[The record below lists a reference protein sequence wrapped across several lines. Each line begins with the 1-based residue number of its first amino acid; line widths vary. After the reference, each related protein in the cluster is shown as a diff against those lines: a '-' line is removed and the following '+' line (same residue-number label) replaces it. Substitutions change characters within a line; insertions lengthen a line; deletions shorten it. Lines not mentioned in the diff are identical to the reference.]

1 MGSDLYRRDL
11 AAVAAAEHLRFFP
24 LAAARGTGARL
35 VDERGNELI
44 DLSGGW
50 SAAGV
55 GYANPRVVAAVTE
68 AVATMPGA
76 SVLSGTH
83 RYAVELAER
92 LCATI
97 PVVDSDPVAYL
108 GLAGSDANAAVLR
121 SVRAWSSRPRIVAFE
136 HSYHGGLG
144 PAQHVSGLYTAAG
157 VAADPGLVLVPYGDA
172 GATRAALTAGDVA
185 AVIVEP
191 VLCDGG
197 VVFPP
202 ADFLPALRAACDET
216 GTLLVIDEVK
226 AGLGR
231 TGRLLAHQHDG
242 VVADVVTL
250 GKSLGGG
257 LSLSAAVGPR
267 AVLGADPGGSLLTTA
282 GNPVACAAAIAVL
295 DALRLDGL
303 VGRAAALGELFAAEL
318 AELDESVAAELSARA
333 PTSSPVVEAGLPA
346 VAERV
351 ALVGDVAMPAD
362 GGRAARVAGS
372 QPRDADRLVITV
384 RSRGLLGGIELRRD
398 DGTPATTETAKA
410 VLRAFERGAV
420 AYYVGPHS
428 NVIELTPP
436 LVIDADDLRAGV
448 RAIGAAIAD
457 VAAGLVPD
465 DALADFAGW

>member
-1 MGSDLYRRDL
+1 
-11 AAVAAAEHLRFFP
+11 
-24 LAAARGTGARL
+24 
-35 VDERGNELI
+35 
-44 DLSGGW
+44 
-50 SAAGV
+50 
-55 GYANPRVVAAVTE
+55 
-68 AVATMPGA
+68 MPGA

-250 GKSLGGG
+250 GKSL
-257 LSLSAAVGPR
+257 AAGCRPPQWVR
-267 AVLGADPGGSLLTTA
+267 AVGADPGGSLLTTA
-282 GNPVACAAAIAVL
+282 GNPVACAAPSLCSTRPSLTASS
-295 DALRLDGL
+295 DAC
-303 VGRAAALGELFAAEL
+303 
-318 AELDESVAAELSARA
+318 SARR
-333 PTSSPVVEAGLPA
+333 A
-346 VAERV
+346 V
-351 ALVGDVAMPAD
+351 
-362 GGRAARVAGS
+362 
-372 QPRDADRLVITV
+372 
-384 RSRGLLGGIELRRD
+384 RR
-398 DGTPATTETAKA
+398 
-410 VLRAFERGAV
+410 
-420 AYYVGPHS
+420 
-428 NVIELTPP
+428 
-436 LVIDADDLRAGV
+436 
-448 RAIGAAIAD
+448 
-457 VAAGLVPD
+457 
-465 DALADFAGW
+465 